1 MDERTYHGN
10 VTTADF
16 ARALLTEF
24 HQGNLRAQAIGGG
37 DKLMV
42 QIASSAYRESG
53 GQTALAVQLT
63 RVEDG
68 VHVRLGQQ
76 QWLGV
81 VASLGETIF
90 HALRNPWLLLGRLD
104 DLAQDVMSMQL
115 TENVWRTIERTAD
128 SLGASTQIS
137 ERLRRLTCAHCLT
150 ANAVGAPSCVACGA
164 PLGPDQPAACPKCG
178 FVVAAR
184 TTGCPRCGAVIPAP
198 QA

>member
-1 MDERTYHGN
+1 MDERTYHGR

-16 ARALLTEF
+16 ALALLTEF
-24 HQGNLRAQAIGGG
+24 HQGNLRAQVIGEG
-37 DKLMV
+37 DKVMV
-42 QIASSAYRESG
+42 QIASPVVRTSG

-68 VHVRLGQQ
+68 VHIRVGQQ
-76 QWLGV
+76 QWMGV

-90 HALRNPWLLLGRLD
+90 RALRNPWMLVDRLD
-104 DLAQDVMSMQL
+104 DLAQDVMSLQL
-115 TENVWRTIERTAD
+115 TENVWRTIDRTAD
-128 SLGASTQIS
+128 SLGASTVIS

-150 ANAVGAPSCVACGA
+150 ANPVGAPSCMACGA
-164 PLGPDQPAACPKCG
+164 PLGPAQPAACLNCG

-184 TTGCPRCGAVIPAP
+184 TLVCPRCGTPLPLP